1 MIAQLLPSLTLAA
14 EPGTAPATLA
24 AMKTARA
31 IARTAS
37 LAAAPRPPPPSTSSS
52 LAFIGPGAPRSVSS
66 SSAAAAAAA
75 ASPKAQGKAAAAPAP
90 APVELPA
97 NVSYGQ
103 TARSRLRDHYDTS
116 LSHDLLYLLY
126 SHPTHVEAQQGR
138 LPDPLS
144 RSPVWNPANPYAS
157 GRSAPPRPKGN
168 RYLVPNPSYTSPDAV
183 PQLESITVECM
194 TKTAVGVKSNLL
206 PVIMAFQAITGEPL
220 QSKHPGAY
228 GPGSGKGI
236 VVTKST
242 KKSASFKIR
251 AGAPTGVKVELK
263 GADMFTFLESV
274 VDFVLPRLKT
284 FNGIPLPAASH
295 PRQSM
300 SSTSG
305 VVAFGLPPEAMGLF
319 PQVELNLDQ
328 YPRAY
333 GMNIFCVTSAKG
345 RGAQDQARALLS
357 GMGLPF
363 VKR

>member
-1 MIAQLLPSLTLAA
+1 
-14 EPGTAPATLA
+14 
-24 AMKTARA
+24 MKTARA
-31 IARTAS
+31 IVRTAN
-37 LAAAPRPPPPSTSSS
+37 LAAAPRPSPPSTSTSS
-52 LAFIGPGAPRSVSS
+52 SSFPLAFIGPGAPRSVSS
-66 SSAAAAAAA
+66 SSAAAASA
-75 ASPKAQGKAAAAPAP
+75 KAQGKAAAAPAP
-90 APVELPA
+90 AAAPVELPA

-103 TARSRLRDHYDTS
+103 TARSRLRDHYDAS

-126 SHPTHVEAQQGR
+126 SHPTHVEAQTGR

-157 GRSAPPRPKGN
+157 GRAAPPRPKGN

-263 GADMFTFLESV
+263 GEQMYTFLESV

-319 PQVELNLDQ
+319 PQVEVNLDQ